1 MSTSANLDAIAI
13 DASAERKLAG
23 IKSQRVNRAETSL
36 TAARDRLARA
46 QLAEEKAAADLAT
59 YDWHGNRQRVLDAR
73 QEIELATSLVQHA
86 ERALDKAK
94 ARATPAE
101 RQAAIDLV
109 TAERAR
115 GTLTADLT
123 PHLAKI
129 RTAAMELIGAVQ
141 EVIARCSQQSSHGV
155 LLRDAHD
162 ALGLPYSEAALMR
175 APDPTSHV
183 AAAVLDACKRVG
195 FSPWDWRD
203 IIAPSRAVPMSLA
216 TPGAQAVISPNH
228 VEEQAAVNA
237 RVRRELEQQVER
249 SEIAKAAERRQRAT
263 VNMTPSVTPTRAPLP
278 ARSFGDR
285 ASLMD
290 D

>member
-203 IIAPSRAVPMSLA
+203 IIAPSRAVL
-216 TPGAQAVISPNH
+216 SPNH